1 MSREPTIPELP
12 MPTRGTGLSERRWAE
27 EYAAA
32 GDHAMAAAY
41 FRLAC
46 QMATRAG
53 RDAAALRAYL
63 KYKAHRR
70 AFLRGETRAAQQALP
85 KDSREQ

>member
-1 MSREPTIPELP
+1 V
-12 MPTRGTGLSERRWAE
+12 
-27 EYAAA
+27 
-32 GDHAMAAAY
+32 AAAY

-53 RDAAALRAYL
+53 RDASALRAYL

-70 AFLRGETRAAQQALP
+70 AFLRQEDGAAQRALA
-85 KDSREQ
+85 KEARRR

>member
-1 MSREPTIPELP
+1 MRSAPTIPELP
-12 MPTRGTGLSERRWAE
+12 MPARGTGLSERRRGE

-32 GDHAMAAAY
+32 GDHSMAAAY

-46 QMATRAG
+46 RMATRAG

-70 AFLRGETRAAQQALP
+70 AFLREEDRAAQRALA
-85 KDSREQ
+85 KESRGR